1 MGFDDTGLCVPET
14 RATLMLQQ
22 SQLLRGIR
30 NVQMFP
36 LGTPELEC
44 PAWFSR
50 LATDR
55 GVFHYRS
62 DRITA
67 EAIRAL
73 SDDGCENEFLNL
85 GPVSKSEVA
94 ERVLTGET
102 LLCVTEHTPDGV
114 EVRSAAGTDK
124 TMSAQR
130 DYFERTKE
138 PNNVITISEL
148 PRVLN
153 ARMQGV
159 N

>member
-14 RATLMLQQ
+14 HATLMLQQ

-30 NVQMFP
+30 NAQMFP
-36 LGTPELEC
+36 VGTPELDC

-55 GVFHYRS
+55 GVFHYRP

-67 EAIRAL
+67 GEIRAL
-73 SDDGCENEFLNL
+73 SDEGRENEFLNL
-85 GPVSKSEVA
+85 GPIGKPEIA
-94 ERVLTGET
+94 ERVLAGES
-102 LLCVTEHTPDGV
+102 LVCVTEHTPDGV

-124 TMSAQR
+124 TIGAQR

-138 PNNVITISEL
+138 RNNTITISDL
-148 PRVLN
+148 PRVLA

-159 N
+159 H